1 MRVIGICSIIRA
13 QNRLLCELLKLL
25 SFGADRTPELW
36 APDSSATLYNMT
48 SWTYTLFNLIIE
60 QRNGG
65 KSLRTET
72 KLRRVK
78 LITLCTSTDSQ
89 LLGFCSVVEIITHLE
104 KKCPAMYSRSLYE
117 NKMVCQQHFT
127 IISQLIVGFSLHTFL
142 NLFWSLMS
150 LCACFRRAFHEYYQ
164 EHLEYACPTEDIYLE

>member
-1 MRVIGICSIIRA
+1 MRVIGLCSIIRA

-25 SFGADRTPELW
+25 SFGADRTSELW
-36 APDSSATLYNMT
+36 APDRSATLHNMT

-65 KSLRTET
+65 KSLWTET

-78 LITLCTSTDSQ
+78 LITLRTSPDSQ
-89 LLGFCSVVEIITHLE
+89 LLVFCSAVEIITHLE
-104 KKCPAMYSRSLYE
+104 KKCPAMYSTSHSE

-127 IISQLIVGFSLHTFL
+127 IIPQFIATYISQSM
-142 NLFWSLMS
+142 FWSLMS